1 MQSLDHD
8 SASVT
13 IDASPEAVFA
23 LVTDIDRMSEFSPEL
38 VSCRWLD
45 GADGPA
51 VGARFEAVNQL
62 PGHKSWK
69 NRPMVTVYEPSRRY
83 AVSRTEPFAGTVVW
97 SYDLSSE
104 DGRTVLTESY
114 QVTKRVSRIGWLI
127 IERGFGGTD
136 RRGAL
141 ARGMRATLDAIKRSA
156 ESVESVESL
165 GDKHGSSSSRDDSR

>member
-1 MQSLDHD
+1 MQTLDQD

-23 LVTDIDRMSEFSPEL
+23 LVTDIERMAEFSPEL

-45 GADGPA
+45 GAEGPA

-69 NRPMVTVYEPSRRY
+69 NRPVVTVFEPSLRY

-97 SYDLSSE
+97 SYDLSTQ
-104 DGRTVLTESY
+104 DGRTALTESY
-114 QVTKRVSRIGWLI
+114 QVTKQVSRIGWLI

-141 ARGMRATLDAIKRSA
+141 ASGMRTTLDAIKRSA
-156 ESVESVESL
+156 ESAKSL
-165 GDKHGSSSSRDDSR
+165 GKEHESTSSRDDSR